1 MVKINLAGTDAGSQD
16 VGDDLGRQPGKIE
29 QRVDPGE
36 FQKSRSAIQIARAD
50 QDVFKVQVAM
60 NDGLRT
66 GDGLIQPLFQLLKRV
81 WQAKPVKIL
90 TIFRQECFSGW
101 Q

>member
-1 MVKINLAGTDAGSQD
+1 MRGSQD

-29 QRVDPGE
+29 QRVTQAGFRKVDQPY
-36 FQKSRSAIQIARAD
+36 KIARAD

-66 GDGLIQPLFQLLKRV
+66 GDGLIQPLFQLLKRGLAGQTGQNPDNIPPGV
-81 WQAKPVKIL
+81 
-90 TIFRQECFSGW
+90 FSGW